1 MVPITLLKLV
11 ENNSFLSVLSSLYHS
26 NGFELYLVGGAVRDG
41 ILDIPTE
48 DFDFTTNATPEE
60 SIKLLKTNNYKTTEV
75 GRNFGT
81 IELYDQKNVVHIT
94 TFRKDTYETDS
105 RNPEIENATDL
116 ITDLSRRDFS
126 INSIAYSMET
136 NELIDPFSGLKDL
149 ASGTISTITNTG
161 TLTLPT
167 STDTLVGRATTDTLT
182 NKTLTSPTINTPK
195 IGTSINDTTGN
206 EVIKITATGSA
217 VNELTI
223 ANGASTTGPTLSAT
237 GGGANLN
244 IIMTPK
250 GTGSVELNKAA
261 FSSSTLTANG
271 AASTSATLIIG
282 NKGSQLD
289 VSLAD
294 GTTVGEYKIFTNKGA
309 GAMHITPTNFSA
321 GTKFVLTQNQG
332 ASCIW
337 DGSNWFL
344 VGNQSTS
351 AVS

>member
-1 MVPITLLKLV
+1 MTRQNINIGSAANDGTGDTLRSAGTKINQNFQEIYTQLGGDSSNLTTQVTIKDSGGVGTIIYEGTSADSHETKLIV
-11 ENNSFLSVLSSLYHS
+11 DQPTADRTVT
-26 NGFELYLVGGAVRDG
+26 
-41 ILDIPTE
+41 IP
-48 DFDFTTNATPEE
+48 NAT
-60 SIKLLKTNNYKTTEV
+60 
-75 GRNFGT
+75 GT
-81 IELYDQKNVVHIT
+81 IVL
-94 TFRKDTYETDS
+94 RS
-105 RNPEIENATDL
+105 
-116 ITDLSRRDFS
+116 S
-126 INSIAYSMET
+126 
-136 NELIDPFSGLKDL
+136 
-149 ASGTISTITNTG
+149 
-161 TLTLPT
+161 
-167 STDTLVGRATTDTLT
+167 TDTLT
-182 NKTLTSPTINTPK
+182 NKTLTTPIIASISNSGTMTVPTGGGTLATIGGTQTFTNKTLTSPTLNTAK
-195 IGTSINDTTGN
+195 IGTSLNDVNGN
-206 EVIKITATGSA
+206 ELIKVTATGSA

-261 FSSSTLTANG
+261 ISSSTLTANG

-321 GTKFVLTQNQG
+321 GTKFVLTQNEG

-351 AVS
+351 TVS

>member
-1 MVPITLLKLV
+1 MTRQNIGIGSSANDGNGDTLRTAGTKINANFAEVYALLGGGDSSNLSTQITLENDAVTFEGTSDNDFETRLKVTNPTQDNIITLPDSTGTV
-11 ENNSFLSVLSSLYHS
+11 T
-26 NGFELYLVGGAVRDG
+26 
-41 ILDIPTE
+41 LDNTIQTL
-48 DFDFTTNATPEE
+48 TN
-60 SIKLLKTNNYKTTEV
+60 KTLTV
-75 GRNFGT
+75 
-81 IELYDQKNVVHIT
+81 
-94 TFRKDTYETDS
+94 
-105 RNPEIENATDL
+105 P
-116 ITDLSRRDFS
+116 
-126 INSIAYSMET
+126 
-136 NELIDPFSGLKDL
+136 
-149 ASGTISTITNTG
+149 TISTIKNTG

-182 NKTLTSPTINTPK
+182 NKTLTSPTLNTPK

-261 FSSSTLTANG
+261 FSSSTITANG
-271 AASTSATLIIG
+271 AASTAATLIIG

-309 GAMHITPTNFSA
+309 GAMHVTPTNFA
-321 GTKFVLTQNQG
+321 QGTKFVLAQNDG
-332 ASCIW
+332 CTCIW
-337 DGSNWFL
+337 DGTNWFL
-344 VGNQSTS
+344 VGNQGEVT
-351 AVS
+351 VS

>member
-1 MVPITLLKLV
+1 MTRQNIGIGSSANDGNGDTLRTAGTKINANFAEVYALLGGGDSSNLSTQITLENDAVTFEGTSDNDFETRLKVTNPTQDNIITLPDSTGTV
-11 ENNSFLSVLSSLYHS
+11 T
-26 NGFELYLVGGAVRDG
+26 
-41 ILDIPTE
+41 LDNTIQTL
-48 DFDFTTNATPEE
+48 TN
-60 SIKLLKTNNYKTTEV
+60 KTLTV
-75 GRNFGT
+75 
-81 IELYDQKNVVHIT
+81 
-94 TFRKDTYETDS
+94 
-105 RNPEIENATDL
+105 P
-116 ITDLSRRDFS
+116 
-126 INSIAYSMET
+126 
-136 NELIDPFSGLKDL
+136 
-149 ASGTISTITNTG
+149 TISTIKNTG

-182 NKTLTSPTINTPK
+182 NKTLTSPILNTPK

-261 FSSSTLTANG
+261 FSSSTITANG
-271 AASTSATLIIG
+271 AASTAATLIIG

-289 VSLAD
+289 VSLAN

-309 GAMHITPTNFSA
+309 GAMHVTPVSFA
-321 GTKFVLTQNQG
+321 QGTKFVLAQNDG
-332 ASCIW
+332 CTCIW
-337 DGSNWFL
+337 DGTNWFL
-344 VGNQSTS
+344 VGNQGEVT
-351 AVS
+351 VS

>member
-1 MVPITLLKLV
+1 MTRQNINIGSAANDGTGDTLRTAGTKINQNFQEIYTQLGGDSSTLTTRVNLIDSAVVFEGVTADSFETKLIATDPTADRV
-11 ENNSFLSVLSSLYHS
+11 ISL
-26 NGFELYLVGGAVRDG
+26 
-41 ILDIPTE
+41 P
-48 DFDFTTNATPEE
+48 NATGAIVLDTATQTL
-60 SIKLLKTNNYKTTEV
+60 SNKTLTTPV
-75 GRNFGT
+75 
-81 IELYDQKNVVHIT
+81 IT
-94 TFRKDTYETDS
+94 AIS
-105 RNPEIENATDL
+105 N
-116 ITDLSRRDFS
+116 
-126 INSIAYSMET
+126 
-136 NELIDPFSGLKDL
+136 
-149 ASGTISTITNTG
+149 SGTINVPSGAG
-161 TLTLPT
+161 TL
-167 STDTLVGRATTDTLT
+167 ATIAGSQTLT
-182 NKTLTSPTINTPK
+182 NKTLTSPTINTPI
-195 IGTSINDTTGN
+195 IGTSLNDANGN
-206 EVIKITATGSA
+206 EFIKFTTTGSA

-261 FSSSTLTANG
+261 FSSSTITANG

-309 GAMHITPTNFSA
+309 GALHVTPANFAA
-321 GTKFVLTQNQG
+321 GTKFVLAQNEG

-344 VGNQSTS
+344 VGNQSVTT
-351 AVS
+351 VS

>member
-1 MVPITLLKLV
+1 MTRQNINIGSAANDGTGDTLRSAGLKINQNFQEVYTQLGGD
-11 ENNSFLSVLSSLYHS
+11 SSTLSTKVNIIDSAVVFEGVSPDSHETKLIAVDPTADRVISLPDAT
-26 NGFELYLVGGAVRDG
+26 GAVV
-41 ILDIPTE
+41 LDVATQTLTNKTL
-48 DFDFTTNATPEE
+48 TTPVIA
-60 SIKLLKTNNYKTTEV
+60 SISN
-75 GRNFGT
+75 
-81 IELYDQKNVVHIT
+81 
-94 TFRKDTYETDS
+94 
-105 RNPEIENATDL
+105 
-116 ITDLSRRDFS
+116 
-126 INSIAYSMET
+126 
-136 NELIDPFSGLKDL
+136 
-149 ASGTISTITNTG
+149 SGTMTVPTGGG
-161 TLTLPT
+161 TL
-167 STDTLVGRATTDTLT
+167 ATIGGTQTLT
-182 NKTLTSPTINTPK
+182 NKTLTSPTLNTAK
-195 IGTSINDTTGN
+195 IGTSLNDANGN
-206 EVIKITATGSA
+206 ELIKVTATGSA

-237 GGGANLN
+237 GGGTNLN

-309 GAMHITPTNFSA
+309 GAMHVTPTNFSA

>member
-1 MVPITLLKLV
+1 MTRQNINIGSAANDGTGDTLRSAGTKINQNFQEIYTQLGGDSSNLTTQVTIKDSGGVGTIIYEGTSADSHETKLIV
-11 ENNSFLSVLSSLYHS
+11 DQPTADRTVT
-26 NGFELYLVGGAVRDG
+26 
-41 ILDIPTE
+41 IP
-48 DFDFTTNATPEE
+48 NAT
-60 SIKLLKTNNYKTTEV
+60 
-75 GRNFGT
+75 GT
-81 IELYDQKNVVHIT
+81 IVL
-94 TFRKDTYETDS
+94 RS
-105 RNPEIENATDL
+105 
-116 ITDLSRRDFS
+116 S
-126 INSIAYSMET
+126 
-136 NELIDPFSGLKDL
+136 
-149 ASGTISTITNTG
+149 
-161 TLTLPT
+161 
-167 STDTLVGRATTDTLT
+167 TDTLT
-182 NKTLTSPTINTPK
+182 NKTLTAPIIASISNSGTMTVPTGGGTLATIGGTQTFTNKTLTSPTLNTAK
-195 IGTSINDTTGN
+195 IGTSLNDVNGN
-206 EVIKITATGSA
+206 ELIKVTATGSA

-321 GTKFVLTQNQG
+321 GTKFVLTQNEG

-351 AVS
+351 TVS